1 MAGIKLAVIHYS
13 GSGPAL
19 TDLMAGHIQL
29 MFTNVSTA
37 VPLVMDGKIKLLGV
51 GSPKRF
57 PQLPDVPT
65 IAESGLPAF
74 NARTWFAIYAPA
86 GVPRDIIEKIN
97 GDVQHILADT
107 SFKTAFLDPSMFEP
121 MRGSPGEF
129 AAVAKADMQ
138 KWSDIIRD
146 AGVALD

>member
-1 MAGIKLAVIHYS
+1 M
-13 GSGPAL
+13 P
-19 TDLMAGHIQL
+19 
-29 MFTNVSTA
+29 
-37 VPLVMDGKIKLLGV
+37 
-51 GSPKRF
+51 SPK
-57 PQLPDVPT
+57 
-65 IAESGLPAF
+65 F

-121 MRGSPGEF
+121 MRGSSCEF